1 MYAATATKSR
11 LRHVNFIQIYLDPE
25 SYRPTYMNPEPAE
38 HRHLLF
44 CNLGKGR
51 HKKQHILQIV
61 KTSLSL

>member
-1 MYAATATKSR
+1 MYAATATKSL
-11 LRHVNFIQIYLDPE
+11 LRHANFIHVYLDPE
-25 SYRPTYMNPEPAE
+25 NYTDMNVEPAE

-51 HKKQHILQIV
+51 QKKQHILQNV